1 MKHPITR
8 LVALGILVLAVGG
21 CTTATQTPMPIGP
34 HMANGGTGIASPGTV
49 VPPTTMPTGPHMRAY
64 VTNAGSN
71 TVSVIDLNDHAVIA
85 HLPVG
90 VYPRGITVSP
100 DGLVY
105 IASQLS
111 NIVSVIRM
119 VDNTVIA
126 AIPTAKGPYG
136 VAVSP
141 DGKEVYAT
149 HAGHFPTFGTTVSVI
164 DAKARKAV
172 ATIPVGNQPMG
183 IVASPDG
190 KRLYVANQ
198 WGVVDVNNTR
208 TSGLSVIEI
217 SSRKSRTIELD
228 DGMATGI
235 AISPDG
241 AYVYVAHEMPTG
253 IIRVVR
259 TSDLATV
266 AKVKVGNGPFGVA
279 VSPDGK
285 TVYAANLGTAEGDET
300 VSVIRTSD
308 WTVVETITVGKV
320 PVGIAVS
327 PDGRKVVAA
336 NRRSNTISIIDTATR
351 QVSGT
356 LPVGEEPWALGN
368 FIGYVPAR

>member
-1 MKHPITR
+1 MKHPVTR
-8 LVALGILVLAVGG
+8 FAALVTLILALGG
-21 CTTATQTPMPIGP
+21 CVTPTPM
-34 HMANGGTGIASPGTV
+34 H
-49 VPPTTMPTGPHMRAY
+49 PPDSMGQRPYSATHVTMPTGPHMRAY
-64 VTNAGSN
+64 VTNASGN
-71 TVSVIDLNDHAVIA
+71 TVSVIDLDDHTVVAN
-85 HLPVG
+85 LPVG
-90 VYPRGITVSP
+90 VYPRGVAVSP

-119 VDNTVIA
+119 VDNTVVA
-126 AIPTAKGPYG
+126 AIPVAKGPYG

-141 DGKEVYAT
+141 DGKEVYVT
-149 HAGHFPTFGTTVSVI
+149 QAGIFPLFGTTVSVI
-164 DAKARKAV
+164 DAKAKKV
-172 ATIPVGNQPMG
+172 VGTIPVGNQPIG
-183 IVASPDG
+183 IVVSPDG
-190 KRLYVANQ
+190 KWLYIADQ
-198 WGVVDVNNTR
+198 WGPVDSNTR
-208 TSGLSVIEI
+208 TSGLSVIEVAT
-217 SSRKSRTIELD
+217 RTSRTIELD
-228 DGMATGI
+228 EGMATGI

-259 TSDLATV
+259 TLDLTTV

-285 TVYAANLGTAEGDET
+285 SVYAANLGTAEGDET

-308 WTVVETITVGKV
+308 WTVVETVTVGKV

-336 NRRSNTISIIDTATR
+336 NRRSNTISIIDTATH